1 MQEFWRQMEGLAVQ
15 QGEWTSGHCTEHI
28 KMVQTVHLNLCVF
41 MRILPQ
47 LKKLYSSTVR
57 LCLLGNL
64 PSPSSHLDL
73 SPRPLCSSHTG
84 LLAPPPRVPPL
95 GPLDWLFFAPG
106 CSLCTSPQDRP
117 LLTCPV
123 LTQLK
128 GHFLQA
134 ALLDHHHPQSLLPST
149 LSWFFFITHIT
160 TSNRVPCLYVISI
173 RTRP

>member
-73 SPRPLCSSHTG
+73 FRPAPLLQPHWPPCPSSKSSSLGPFGLAVSCTWMLSLHISPGSPPSHPSCPDSAQRSPPPGGPPRP
-84 LLAPPPRVPPL
+84 PPPTVI
-95 GPLDWLFFAPG
+95 
-106 CSLCTSPQDRP
+106 
-117 LLTCPV
+117 
-123 LTQLK
+123 
-128 GHFLQA
+128 
-134 ALLDHHHPQSLLPST
+134 PS
-149 LSWFFFITHIT
+149 
-160 TSNRVPCLYVISI
+160 
-173 RTRP
+173 